1 MWVRFMY
8 GAHSYEDAYELSG
21 SVKTVRLLDE
31 WSWLT
36 FQKLILW
43 NDLVNLSRQMYVSAK
58 GI

>member
-1 MWVRFMY
+1 MY